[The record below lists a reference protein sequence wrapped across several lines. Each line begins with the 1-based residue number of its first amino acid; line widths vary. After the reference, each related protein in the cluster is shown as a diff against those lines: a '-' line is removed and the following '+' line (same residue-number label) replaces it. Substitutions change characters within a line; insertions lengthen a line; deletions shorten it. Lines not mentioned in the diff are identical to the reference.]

1 MLWAPEEA
9 GIGPFG
15 SGGERN
21 SLTPDPS
28 APSGPRSYSP
38 AGWPYLLKGRGGREH
53 AVLSQPLPVTAAPS
67 QAPGG
72 QASCLSWPAWTQA
85 RGNRSRGLLK
95 GCSLP

>member
-15 SGGERN
+15 SGGEGN

-53 AVLSQPLPVTAAPS
+53 AVLSQPLPVTAAPL
-67 QAPGG
+67 AGPGG
-72 QASCLSWPAWTQA
+72 SSVVPKLARLDPGSWQSFSRPAE
-85 RGNRSRGLLK
+85 GL
-95 GCSLP
+95 